1 MTETTVSAHDRV
13 RNGQT
18 EHVRQHTRTTD
29 SAGQGHQEELPPE
42 DALPPAQGTPDTADM
57 YRQIMD
63 KPLKPQSPYQ
73 LRKSGHGPYSLGRSE
88 ADGRSFRLYKN
99 PNGSVTY
106 AEVDTRTNTPVKRT
120 ESTTMR
126 GAIQEAGYGS
136 DAKNW
141 PRPVQLAAQHAMI
154 TVANTD
160 GF

>member
-1 MTETTVSAHDRV
+1 MSAHDRV
-13 RNGQT
+13 RDGRL
-18 EHVRQHTRTTD
+18 EHVRQHTRTVD
-29 SAGQGHQEELPPE
+29 SPGSIAQDELPPE
-42 DALPPAQGTPDTADM
+42 DTAPPAQASPDLAEE
-57 YRQIMD
+57 YRKIMD

-99 PNGSVTY
+99 PNGSVTFT
-106 AEVDTRTNTPVKRT
+106 EVDTRTNTHVKTT

-126 GAIQEAGYGS
+126 GAIEKAGYGS
-136 DAKNW
+136 DPRNW
-141 PRPVQLAAQHAMI
+141 PRPVQLASQHAMI